1 LGNNLKEV
9 GKMHPEMEQL
19 RCVIMRAGTSKG
31 VFIMKNELPN
41 DPEKRDAVIRAIY
54 GSPDVR
60 QIDGLGGADPL
71 TSKLAIISPSTREDA
86 DVDYTFAQVSI
97 TAPIVDYKGNCGNIS
112 SGVGPFAIDEGLVE
126 AKEPVT
132 VVRIHQTNTD
142 KILVA
147 EVPVKGGKAA
157 VEGDFAIDGAPGTGA
172 KITLDFSDTQGSVTG
187 KLLPTGNPKDVIEV
201 DGNKYEISI
210 VDAANPLVFI
220 KAQELGM
227 NGTETPDEIDN
238 NKPLMDKIEKI
249 RGVAAEMIGLVE
261 ERSQAAAQSP
271 YIPFFAI
278 VSPPQNYKAYN
289 GKEVKGEDIDMVSRL
304 LFMLKMHKT
313 YPGTGTVC
321 TGAAARIPGSV
332 AWEVLREEAK
342 SRIKINI
349 GHPAGI
355 IPVESEAEEV
365 NGEIKLKRAAF
376 YRTARR
382 IMEGYVFVKKSVF

>member
-1 LGNNLKEV
+1 
-9 GKMHPEMEQL
+9 MHPEMEQL